1 MVGFMVHLS
10 HFSVKIRVCARR

>member
-1 MVGFMVHLS
+1 MVHLS